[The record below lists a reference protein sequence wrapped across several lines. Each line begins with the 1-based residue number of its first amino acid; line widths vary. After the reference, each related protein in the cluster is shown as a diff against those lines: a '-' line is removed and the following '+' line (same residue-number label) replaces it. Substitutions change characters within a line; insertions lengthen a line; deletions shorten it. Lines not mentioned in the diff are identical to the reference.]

1 MKNLEW
7 LSTQNNDDRQ
17 PDRAAKWMPLIG
29 RGSIFDLLKST
40 PMNLKE
46 RRGAILHYGRFAE
59 LKDQVDAEYESLF
72 GPV

>member
-1 MKNLEW
+1 
-7 LSTQNNDDRQ
+7 
-17 PDRAAKWMPLIG
+17 MPLIG